1 MRAELVTT
9 APKETDVSLEA
20 QHLGGSILVNSPS
33 MEQYVEPARSA
44 THIFGLAAN
53 PFANTLASAAIA
65 LGSGGAL
72 TGSQHLYEVHRVVIT
87 QTTTVRYEVQ
97 QWYGDDHEYLD
108 PVPTLISNADVEDL
122 KALLAIPYLGDRRR

>member
-9 APKETDVSLEA
+9 TPKEMDALEA
-20 QHLGGSILVNSPS
+20 QHVGGSILVNSPS

-72 TGSQHLYEVHRVVIT
+72 TGSQHLYEVHRLVFT
-87 QTTTVRYEVQ
+87 RTTTVRYQVQ

-108 PVPTLISNADVEDL
+108 PVPTLISSAEVEDL
-122 KALLAIPYLGDRRR
+122 RALLAIPYMADRRR